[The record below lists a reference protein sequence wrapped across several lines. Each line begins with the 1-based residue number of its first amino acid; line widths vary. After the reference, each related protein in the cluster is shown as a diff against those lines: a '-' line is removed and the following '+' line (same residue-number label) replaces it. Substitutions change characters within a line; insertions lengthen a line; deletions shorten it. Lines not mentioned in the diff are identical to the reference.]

1 MFVPASLASK
11 AGPDNGKWGQRFLL
25 LAVKKPCVDDTALLR
40 QTIRR
45 CTAVLVATLAT
56 VGVSLQ
62 RSSEVGLLLILAIVS
77 VVYLVVGF
85 IKVNPPAESHRS
97 SSSTEDER

>member
-1 MFVPASLASK
+1 M
-11 AGPDNGKWGQRFLL
+11 
-25 LAVKKPCVDDTALLR
+25 DDTALIR

-45 CTAVLVATLAT
+45 CTAVLVVTLAT

-62 RSSEVGLLLILAIVS
+62 RSSEASYLLILATGA
-77 VVYLVVGF
+77 VVYLVVAF
-85 IKVNPPAESHRS
+85 IKVDPPAENTSH

>member
-1 MFVPASLASK
+1 M
-11 AGPDNGKWGQRFLL
+11 
-25 LAVKKPCVDDTALLR
+25 DDTALLR

-62 RSSEVGLLLILAIVS
+62 SPSEASFLLILATAS
-77 VVYLVVGF
+77 VVYLAVGF
-85 IKVNPPAESHRS
+85 IKVKPPAENPES
-97 SSSTEDER
+97 SASTEDER

>member
-1 MFVPASLASK
+1 M
-11 AGPDNGKWGQRFLL
+11 
-25 LAVKKPCVDDTALLR
+25 DDTALLR

-45 CTAVLVATLAT
+45 CTAVLVVTLAT

-62 RSSEVGLLLILAIVS
+62 SASEASYLLILATGA
-77 VVYLVVGF
+77 VVYLAAEF
-85 IKVNPPAESHRS
+85 IRVNPTAENASH

>member
-1 MFVPASLASK
+1 M
-11 AGPDNGKWGQRFLL
+11 
-25 LAVKKPCVDDTALLR
+25 DDTALLR

-62 RSSEVGLLLILAIVS
+62 GSWDAGFLLILIIVS
-77 VVYLVVGF
+77 VVYLVVEF
-85 IKVNPPAESHRS
+85 IKVNPPAENPES

>member
-1 MFVPASLASK
+1 M
-11 AGPDNGKWGQRFLL
+11 
-25 LAVKKPCVDDTALLR
+25 DDTALLR

-62 RSSEVGLLLILAIVS
+62 RSSGAGFLLILATGS

-85 IKVNPPAESHRS
+85 IKVNPPTENASR
-97 SSSTEDER
+97 SSSTEDEG

>member
-1 MFVPASLASK
+1 M
-11 AGPDNGKWGQRFLL
+11 
-25 LAVKKPCVDDTALLR
+25 DDTALLR

-62 RSSEVGLLLILAIVS
+62 RSSGAGFLLILAVIS
-77 VVYLVVGF
+77 VVYLAVEF
-85 IKVNPPAESHRS
+85 IKVSPPAESLGG
-97 SSSTEDER
+97 SSSTEDEE